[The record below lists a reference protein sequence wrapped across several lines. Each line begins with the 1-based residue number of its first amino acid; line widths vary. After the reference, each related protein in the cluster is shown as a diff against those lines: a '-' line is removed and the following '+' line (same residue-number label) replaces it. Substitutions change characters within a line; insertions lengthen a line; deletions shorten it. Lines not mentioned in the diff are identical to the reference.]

1 MVYFANFADNN
12 FCLRGCNA
20 GSIDPNNTEGMFNS
34 AFVACFSWP
43 NWTTSTINAGCSSWS
58 QYIRQCCSPFVNTT
72 QAGMSNNQITSYIRY
87 QARPFSLNLHGAG
100 SNGITTVQFT
110 SPISKSSTG
119 TLFGYNCVALSSRQ
133 NFVTITCT
141 LDYNY
146 IFSSWHI
153 GTVTSGEIAT
163 FNQTQNLFFNSNYG
177 ISSTNFLN
185 IGAFCA
191 NAFTF

>member
-87 QARPFSLNLHGAG
+87 QGRPFS
-100 SNGITTVQFT
+100 
-110 SPISKSSTG
+110 
-119 TLFGYNCVALSSRQ
+119 
-133 NFVTITCT
+133 
-141 LDYNY
+141 
-146 IFSSWHI
+146 
-153 GTVTSGEIAT
+153 
-163 FNQTQNLFFNSNYG
+163 
-177 ISSTNFLN
+177 
-185 IGAFCA
+185 
-191 NAFTF
+191 